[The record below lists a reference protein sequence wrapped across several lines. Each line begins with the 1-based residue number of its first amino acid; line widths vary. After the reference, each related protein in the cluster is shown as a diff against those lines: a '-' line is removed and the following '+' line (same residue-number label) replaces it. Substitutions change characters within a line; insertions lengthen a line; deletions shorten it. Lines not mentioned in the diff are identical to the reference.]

1 MSSMKIKVI
10 LGHDI
15 RLWRYSVS
23 ECTLSSLKEFVSSPS
38 SFGLSRFWLQWEDDE
53 GDRITLQEEQDF
65 NGALTCA
72 QEEDRKSL
80 KIYVLRGSNRSAHG
94 NPTNESNAAFVN
106 SAWVVGEC
114 RGTEFSPTATQEKC
128 DEWASQGTVYLGTGT
143 QGLGVVI
150 ACK

>member
-94 NPTNESNAAFVN
+94 APTAPSNESNAASPKPAAAAPPDAEFDRCSEML
-106 SAWVVGEC
+106 SASKISICFPFGNTLC
-114 RGTEFSPTATQEKC
+114 F
-128 DEWASQGTVYLGTGT
+128 
-143 QGLGVVI
+143 
-150 ACK
+150 